1 MKKSLIALALASF
14 MIAGLQ
20 GITLAEGTMPI
31 KHHKIQAHEQGVNLG
46 KKLNLTE
53 EQSAKAKGIRENSR
67 SKIKPLIEELR
78 AEKEKY
84 REMVKNKASKE
95 ALQTQREKIL
105 ELRKK
110 AQVINKENMANF
122 EQILTPEQKTQFSE
136 LKKAKMEKMKQKR
149 EQHKKHMQEKL
160 NQNSN

>member
-1 MKKSLIALALASF
+1 
-14 MIAGLQ
+14 
-20 GITLAEGTMPI
+20 
-31 KHHKIQAHEQGVNLG
+31 
-46 KKLNLTE
+46 
-53 EQSAKAKGIRENSR
+53 
-67 SKIKPLIEELR
+67 
-78 AEKEKY
+78 
-84 REMVKNKASKE
+84 MVKNKASKE

-110 AQVINKENMANF
+110 AQVIHKENMANF